1 MKKVTVNT
9 GLFAVL
15 IDGHCMTE
23 EGLNPDISLAE
34 HYTEEQAEDI
44 KDEWRLNM
52 PKAVVTIQP
61 ALVDMPFDEFI
72 ELIADIYNNT
82 KNSWDWQHCGAHRDY
97 RMMYDIIASDIL
109 HSITPEVVAK
119 FVPDLIHGMD
129 GHLTV
134 KECAEAMADWIAQS
148 VIKNPYSDVTFHI
161 YIK

>member
-34 HYTEEQAEDI
+34 HYTADQVYDI
-44 KDEWRLNM
+44 INEWRWNM

-61 ALVDMPFDEFI
+61 ALVDMPFDEFT
-72 ELIADIYNNT
+72 ELIADIYNNP
-82 KNSWDWQHCGAHRDY
+82 KNSWDWLHNGVHRDY
-97 RMMYDIIASDIL
+97 SIIHQIIDSDVL
-109 HSITPEVVAK
+109 YSITPEVVAK
-119 FVPDLIHGMD
+119 FVPAMLKDIELPMTIEQYA
-129 GHLTV
+129 
-134 KECAEAMADWIAQS
+134 KFMADSVAQA
-148 VIKNPYSDVTFHI
+148 VVKHPYSDVSFHI

>member
-23 EGLNPDISLAE
+23 EGLNPDITLAE

-61 ALVDMPFDEFI
+61 ALVDMPFDEFT
-72 ELIADIYNNT
+72 EAIADIYNNP
-82 KNSWDWQHCGAHRDY
+82 KNTWDWLHNGVHRDY
-97 RMMYDIIASDIL
+97 SIIHQIIDSDVL
-109 HSITPEVVAK
+109 YSISPEVVAK
-119 FVPDLIHGMD
+119 FVPAMLKDIEQP
-129 GHLTV
+129 LTIE
-134 KECAEAMADWIAQS
+134 KYTKFMADSVAQA
-148 VIKNPYSDVTFHI
+148 VVKHPYSDVSFHI